1 MTFGW
6 INSRTVSYV
15 FPIRL
20 MTTEALHYPYGNIF
34 ILTIRYLDDLLMENP
49 SFAAVK
55 VVLLEEN
62 YSTLLC

>member
-1 MTFGW
+1 
-6 INSRTVSYV
+6 
-15 FPIRL
+15 

-34 ILTIRYLDDLLMENP
+34 ILTIRYLDNLLMENP

-62 YSTLLC
+62 CSNILC

>member
-1 MTFGW
+1 
-6 INSRTVSYV
+6 
-15 FPIRL
+15 

-55 VVLLEEN
+55 VVLLEEIAQ
-62 YSTLLC
+62 TFFVERE

>member
-1 MTFGW
+1 
-6 INSRTVSYV
+6 
-15 FPIRL
+15 

-62 YSTLLC
+62 CSNILCGEGVNHICFPSQVLVIDN